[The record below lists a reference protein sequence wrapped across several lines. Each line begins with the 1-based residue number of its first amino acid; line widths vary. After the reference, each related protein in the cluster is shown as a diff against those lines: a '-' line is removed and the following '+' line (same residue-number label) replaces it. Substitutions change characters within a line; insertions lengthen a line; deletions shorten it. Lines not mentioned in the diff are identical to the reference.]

1 MNTSDVLKAV
11 MTEEKF
17 AKSERY
23 KININIYTLRMS
35 DMVVRLGC
43 SLRYKSTWYLNQ
55 FILNDVDRYHSAF

>member
-43 SLRYKSTWYLNQ
+43 SLRYKST
-55 FILNDVDRYHSAF
+55 